1 MDSPA
6 VSTDLRLLLAT
17 SRPAVRT
24 FFESLGFPFGVIA
37 VGRGAVSQDPDQV
50 ANASAVVID
59 VSLDPNAAI
68 GLCEELRAQRPEL
81 PVIALVC
88 CPHAITPW
96 DLRALA
102 AAGVTSLL
110 DLRARAED
118 VRRALSSVAH
128 GDAVLHLQLGRG
140 QRMLLQ
146 DIFGAGRSRNETQ
159 LRLLELVSLGLPD
172 HEIGRRLHLSPHTVK
187 HRTEQLRADLG
198 VRNRTELAA
207 WAGRHGFYVPEESRR
222 GLAGAGGSLQA
233 AESEQYR

>member
-68 GLCEELRAQRPEL
+68 GLCEELRAHRPEL

-96 DLRALA
+96 DLHALA
-102 AAGVTSLL
+102 AAGVPSLPAL
-110 DLRARAED
+110 RRRARDCPRRPSPVAPGQA
-118 VRRALSSVAH
+118 VRAPQPASGRPVAPP
-128 GDAVLHLQLGRG
+128 GT
-140 QRMLLQ
+140 
-146 DIFGAGRSRNETQ
+146 S
-159 LRLLELVSLGLPD
+159 
-172 HEIGRRLHLSPHTVK
+172 
-187 HRTEQLRADLG
+187 
-198 VRNRTELAA
+198 
-207 WAGRHGFYVPEESRR
+207 
-222 GLAGAGGSLQA
+222 
-233 AESEQYR
+233 